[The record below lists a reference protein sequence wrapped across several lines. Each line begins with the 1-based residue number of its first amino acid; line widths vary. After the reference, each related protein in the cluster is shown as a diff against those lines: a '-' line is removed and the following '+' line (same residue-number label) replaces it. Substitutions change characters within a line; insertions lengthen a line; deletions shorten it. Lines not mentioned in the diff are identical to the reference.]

1 MIFLWEAFVPVFFF
15 YFFENLNNFRPKNT
29 PKNFSPA
36 AGFLIFS
43 LKKTKKI
50 SAAGEKNDDLWLYLE
65 ILLRKNEG
73 FLWDLWKYQVFLS
86 GNLQNLK
93 ISYASS
99 LKSPKSRN
107 ILCFF
112 QVRRHKIV
120 YPKPKQSE
128 NCLGY
133 SLKKINTDDSCF
145 IMIIEP
151 QNSVF
156 EPRKSREWVAL
167 DA

>member
-1 MIFLWEAFVPVFFF
+1 MHSNVLLLAQNAPRRSKTSVFF
-15 YFFENLNNFRPKNT
+15 LLFRKPKQFS
-29 PKNFSPA
+29 PKKHPKKNFA
-36 AGFLIFS
+36 CGGLLDFL
-43 LKKTKKI
+43 TKVTGQV

-128 NCLGY
+128 NCLCY
-133 SLKKINTDDSCF
+133 SIKK
-145 IMIIEP
+145 
-151 QNSVF
+151 
-156 EPRKSREWVAL
+156 
-167 DA
+167 

>member
-1 MIFLWEAFVPVFFF
+1 MRHDGPNRDTGQGFWTEISIIRLLAFPLGPPCRARLVLV
-15 YFFENLNNFRPKNT
+15 LFRKPKQ
-29 PKNFSPA
+29 FSPQKHPQKIFA
-36 AGFLIFS
+36 CGGLLDFL
-43 LKKTKKI
+43 TKVTGQV

-133 SLKKINTDDSCF
+133 SLKK
-145 IMIIEP
+145 
-151 QNSVF
+151 
-156 EPRKSREWVAL
+156 
-167 DA
+167 